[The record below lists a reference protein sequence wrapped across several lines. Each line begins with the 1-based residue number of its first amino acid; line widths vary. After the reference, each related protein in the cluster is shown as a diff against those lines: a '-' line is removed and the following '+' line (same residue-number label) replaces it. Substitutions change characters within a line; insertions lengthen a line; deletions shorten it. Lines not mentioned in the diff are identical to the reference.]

1 MVRASRSET
10 DWLEDFRENYR
21 EPTDEE
27 LKGFRE
33 VLEEAD
39 KLRARLKIAPL
50 TTGELV
56 RSIRDER
63 DSAN

>member
-1 MVRASRSET
+1 MARATKRET
-10 DWLEDFRENYR
+10 DWLDAFRRDFR

-27 LKGFRE
+27 LKRFTE
-33 VLEEAD
+33 ELERAD

-56 RSIRDER
+56 RSIRDQQETIR
-63 DSAN
+63 